1 MKDLLFDEEKKR
13 YVIQVKDNQYFIT
26 ERDFLEQGWF
36 NECPGLCFNDLVP
49 SKIIIDILFKLYKE
63 KKELFRT
70 LKYIIKYN
78 YQGDNKISV
87 FDNWYDA
94 AKTFN
99 KMKSN
104 GIYTDMTANF
114 SINEDILKAVQYN
127 EELEKNIKK

>member
-1 MKDLLFDEEKKR
+1 MKDLLYDEEKKR
-13 YVIQVKDNQYFIT
+13 YVIQVKDSQYFIT
-26 ERDFLEQGWF
+26 ERDFLEKGWF

-49 SKIIIDILFKLYKE
+49 NKIIIDILLKLYKE

-70 LKYIIKYN
+70 LKYIIEYN

-104 GIYTDMTANF
+104 GIYTDMKANF